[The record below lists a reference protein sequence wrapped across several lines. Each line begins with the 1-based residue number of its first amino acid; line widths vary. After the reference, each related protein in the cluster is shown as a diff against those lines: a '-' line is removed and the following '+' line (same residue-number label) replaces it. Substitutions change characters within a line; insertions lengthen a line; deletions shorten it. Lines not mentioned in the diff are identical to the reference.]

1 MFFFSGPSEAG
12 KFCIK
17 MLLLWWG
24 YISRTKRHRTET
36 GSGEEMIYCTNRD
49 LRRVRAEDLV
59 CRPASKRGWVES
71 VCSVQRW
78 RRRLGPTGRWW
89 LRRRP
94 TGRQQRPTGR
104 QRRPTGR
111 WQRWWRRPT
120 GGQGEGREPL
130 EADGPCWGLGLCWN
144 AGHHWRWIPGWIPGQ
159 RHRTAEQ
166 GARSQGARTRLGT
179 WLSRYLVR
187 QPGSQEMRYLGT
199 DRPCSWPGVTFR
211 FSCSLVQE
219 GTVA

>member
-1 MFFFSGPSEAG
+1 MNNLKFSNDSHTLGLGLGPKCIEQDQNAG
-12 KFCIK
+12 PKCIEQRQK
-17 MLLLWWG
+17 VVNKWFIVPTAISGG
-24 YISRTKRHRTET
+24 Y
-36 GSGEEMIYCTNRD
+36 
-49 LRRVRAEDLV
+49 RAEDLV

-144 AGHHWRWIPGWIPGQ
+144 AGHHWRWIPGQ